1 MRSFD
6 YIRLLDPVVLAKYL
20 SKMGWVKVDVNSVDF
35 DQFLSPNQIGAII
48 VPYNSSFVDYE
59 DVLSSALKQTAICN
73 EISLPALLNKLLSPP
88 SDILKWRI
96 DNKQTSNGLLP
107 FESVSDIFE
116 SIKSLIGTSAK
127 DVLSPELYHK
137 KVFTRDI
144 TDFLAS
150 CRLGQTER
158 GSYIFNVLCPL
169 GDTQLELYE
178 DPLSRRVNI
187 NILNTINQIQSDILT
202 NNKNRVEDSVGEG
215 CYSVNFLESIIAI
228 NEATIES
235 GIEIKVDWCNDL
247 YVSPEMPNVVV
258 IDPVTIDDI
267 GDIVERLKP
276 VEETK
281 EQRFFGKISSI
292 EAHPNIDSRE
302 SVKIKIATIDE
313 NEKKINVNI
322 DLDYSYFSEVD
333 RAFENGL
340 TVNVKGT
347 LTSHPKKKSL
357 EASSFEVIDD

>member
-1 MRSFD
+1 MRKPE
-6 YIRLLDPVVLAKYL
+6 YIRLLNPAVLAKYL
-20 SKMGWVKVDVNSVDF
+20 SKIGWVKVDVSSVDF
-35 DQFLSPNQIGAII
+35 EQFLSPDQSDAIL

-59 DVLSSALKQTAICN
+59 DVLSSALKQIATFN
-73 EISLPALLNKLLSPP
+73 EISLSALLNKLLSPP
-88 SDILKWRI
+88 SDILKWRV
-96 DNKQTSNGLLP
+96 NNEHTSNGLLP

-127 DVLSPELYHK
+127 DVISPELYHK

-169 GDTQLELYE
+169 GGTQLELYD

-187 NILNTINQIQSDILT
+187 NILNAINQIQSDILN
-202 NNKNRVEDSVGEG
+202 NNKNKVEDSVGEG

-235 GIEIKVDWCNDL
+235 GIEIKVDWCDDL
-247 YVSPEMPNVVV
+247 YVSPEMPNIVT

-267 GDIVERLKP
+267 GYIVEKLKP
-276 VEETK
+276 AEEAK

-292 EAHPNIDSRE
+292 ETHPNIDSRE
-302 SVKIKIATIDE
+302 RVKIKIATIDE

-322 DLDYSYFSEVD
+322 DLDYSFFPEAD

-340 TVNVKGT
+340 TINVKGT
-347 LTSHPKKKSL
+347 LISHPKKKSL
-357 EASSFEVIDD
+357 EAVSFEVIDD